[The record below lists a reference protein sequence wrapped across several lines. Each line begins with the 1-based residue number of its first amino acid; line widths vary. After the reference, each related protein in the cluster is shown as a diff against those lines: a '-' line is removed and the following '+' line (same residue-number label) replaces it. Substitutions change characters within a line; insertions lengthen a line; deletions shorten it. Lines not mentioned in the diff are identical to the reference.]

1 MRSSPQPAVGRSLD
15 VMEATAAS
23 GAPVYDRRR
32 SRRRAA
38 WRRRG
43 TVLAFMSPW
52 IAGFTIFFGY
62 PLVMTAFYSFTHYDL
77 LSAPR
82 WIGLANYRFLFEGD
96 QQVRPAVTN
105 TLWFVA
111 VSVPANA
118 LFAFGIALMLSRARR
133 GTGFFRTVFYL
144 PALVPPVA
152 ATLGFVYLLNP
163 GTGPVNSIL
172 GHLGIEGPL
181 WFDSPQWAKPSLVLL
196 GMWGVGNLMIIF
208 LAALIDVPKHL
219 YESASLDGAGP
230 AQRMRYVT
238 LPTISPVI
246 LFAVVIGV
254 IEALQYFTQAYVAST
269 IAAGSAAAAT
279 EGANSLGYPLE
290 STLFYPILLYQQGFR
305 YFNMGY
311 ASAMAMLLLV
321 VALGVTFLILRNS
334 RRWVH
339 VAGAAR

>member
-1 MRSSPQPAVGRSLD
+1 
-15 VMEATAAS
+15 
-23 GAPVYDRRR
+23 
-32 SRRRAA
+32 
-38 WRRRG
+38 
-43 TVLAFMSPW
+43 VLAFLSPW

-62 PLVMTAFYSFTHYDL
+62 PLVMTAYYSFTHYDL

-82 WIGLANYRFLFEGD
+82 WVGLANYRFLFQGD
-96 QQVRPAVTN
+96 QQVWPAVSN
-105 TLWFVA
+105 TLWFMAVA
-111 VSVPANA
+111 VPANA
-118 LFAFGIALMLSRARR
+118 LFAFGVALMLSRARR
-133 GTGFFRTVFYL
+133 GNGFFRTVFYL

-163 GTGPVNSIL
+163 GTGPVNSLL
-172 GHLGIEGPL
+172 GALGIQGPL
-181 WFDSPQWAKPSLVLL
+181 WFDSPQWSKPSLVLL

-208 LAALIDVPKHL
+208 LAALVDVPKHL
-219 YESASLDGAGP
+219 YESASLDGAGSF
-230 AQRMRYVT
+230 QQLRYVT

-269 IAAGSAAAAT
+269 IAAGSAAGAT

-311 ASAMAMLLLV
+311 ASAMAMLLLL
-321 VALGVTFLILRNS
+321 VALGVTVLIIRNS